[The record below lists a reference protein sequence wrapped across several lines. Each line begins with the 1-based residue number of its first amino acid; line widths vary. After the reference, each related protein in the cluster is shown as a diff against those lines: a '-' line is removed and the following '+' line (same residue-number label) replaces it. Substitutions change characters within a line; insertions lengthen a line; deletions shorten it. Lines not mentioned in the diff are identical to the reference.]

1 MCQIRPLISQSRS
14 KYTGDPTTNPK
25 LSTFSNGQA
34 TTILGEYVAAGK
46 LEVLFDTISG
56 NERTISLA
64 FKNKTTRTEVRSKL
78 KALGDFRRTDVN
90 WEILSEGFE
99 S

>member
-1 MCQIRPLISQSRS
+1 MSRYIVTS
-14 KYTGDPTTNPK
+14 KVTGDPTTNPK

-46 LEVLFDTISG
+46 LEVLSDTISG

-64 FKNKTTRTEVRSKL
+64 FKNKTTCTEVRSKL
-78 KALGDFRRTDVN
+78 KALGDFRRADVN
-90 WEILSEGFE
+90 WEILSE
-99 S
+99 